1 MTRPWRHSTGDE
13 RGQATFTLIIAI
25 AVVVVA
31 VILLQRTASLADHI
45 NNKAG
50 NIARVGGGINSSTKA
65 VLELGK
71 TNELA
76 GSILDTAKPLQG
88 KLDTVVG
95 LARDIDG
102 LASSING
109 SASDI
114 NGTAKGINGTASTIL
129 GTARSINAGVA
140 QINKN
145 LDTTIAIAAKIK
157 GDTGG
162 ILGQANTANHEAD
175 CINSNLLA
183 NPSGSSPGC

>member
-1 MTRPWRHSTGDE
+1 MSMTRPWRSSTGDE
-13 RGQATFTLIIAI
+13 RGQATFTLIIVI

-45 NNKAG
+45 NDKAG

-88 KLDTVVG
+88 KLDTVIG
-95 LARDIDG
+95 LAKDIDG

-109 SASDI
+109 SASAI

-129 GTARSINAGVA
+129 NTARSINSGVA

-145 LDTTIAIAAKIK
+145 LDTTLAVVAAIKS
-157 GDTGG
+157 DTGG
-162 ILGQANTANHEAD
+162 ILGQANRANHLAD
-175 CINSNLLA
+175 CINSGAVVTSL
-183 NPSGSSPGC
+183 PGGC